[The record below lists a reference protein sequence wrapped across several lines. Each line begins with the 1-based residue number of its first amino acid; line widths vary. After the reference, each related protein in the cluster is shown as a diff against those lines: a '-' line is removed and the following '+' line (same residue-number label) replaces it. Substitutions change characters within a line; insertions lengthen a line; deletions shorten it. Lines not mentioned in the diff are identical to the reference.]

1 MVLSGSDARRR
12 SGEMNPNNFRA
23 VTKANTHYFLPLRP
37 VFQSRPVHVACV
49 H

>member
-12 SGEMNPNNFRA
+12 SGKMNPNKFSA
-23 VTKANTHYFLPLRP
+23 VTKANTHHLLPLRP
-37 VFQSRPVHVACV
+37 VFQHRPVHVAFV